1 MNKFLALWNLTK
13 DIELIQNDKLTIA
26 KTSIAINENYKD
38 KQWNKVEKATF
49 LNLVAFWHTANHLN
63 KWFKKWSKIL
73 IEWKIQTWSYEKD
86 WVKKYTTDILV
97 ETCHFAGWKSD
108 WQNQSTIEDDENFKK
123 RVKKEDDELSIE
135 DLPF

>member
-1 MNKFLALWNLTK
+1 MNKVILMWNITK
-13 DIELIQNDKLTIA
+13 DIELIQKDNLSIA

-38 KQWNKVEKATF
+38 KDWNKVEKATF

-63 KWFKKWSKIL
+63 KRFKKWSKIL
-73 IEWKIQTWSYEKD
+73 IEWKIQTGSYEKD

-97 ETCHFAGWKSD
+97 ESCHFAWWKSD
-108 WQNQSTIEDDENFKK
+108 WNDWQTQKNDNI
-123 RVKKEDDELSIE
+123 KKEEESELSID